1 MNKCTT
7 SISNNVLR
15 IMKQCEIYP
24 SYQCIP
30 LKYITCIEH
39 FTPSHISILYNTYNQ
54 NNRVEMEYSTK
65 EKAAS
70 VFNELQTELEK
81 YHQFKCRNEIA

>member
-1 MNKCTT
+1 
-7 SISNNVLR
+7 
-15 IMKQCEIYP
+15 
-24 SYQCIP
+24 
-30 LKYITCIEH
+30 
-39 FTPSHISILYNTYNQ
+39 
-54 NNRVEMEYSTK
+54 MEYSTK